1 MSTRAD
7 KFFTTPDTCVFAF
20 GAATPQ
26 ALPPPHLPEF
36 AFIGRSNAGKSSLLN
51 ALTGQAKLAHVSAT
65 PGRTQQLNFFRLAGR
80 CYLVDVPGYGYAKAA
95 KSKVAGWQG
104 TLKHYL
110 RSRTVLKRIFVLID
124 ARHGIL
130 AADETMLTELD
141 RAAQSYQIVLTKADE
156 VPPSQYEALLADT
169 RLKLTKHTAAFPEQL
184 ITSSHSKLGITA
196 LRTIICDILG

>member
-7 KFFTTPDTCVFAF
+7 KFFTGDCVFAF
-20 GAATPQ
+20 GAAHPG

-36 AFIGRSNAGKSSLLN
+36 VFIGRSNAGKSSLLN

-65 PGRTQQLNFFRLAGR
+65 PGRTQQLNFFRLND
-80 CYLVDVPGYGYAKAA
+80 CCFLVDVPGYGYAKAA
-95 KSKVAGWQG
+95 KNKVAGWQG

-110 RSRTVLKRIFVLID
+110 RARPVLKRIFVLID

-156 VPPSQYEALLADT
+156 VPTAKHAALQEATLTLAS
-169 RLKLTKHTAAFPEQL
+169 KHVAAYPELL
-184 ITSSHSKLGITA
+184 ITSSKTKLGITG
-196 LRTIICDILG
+196 LRTVIYGLL

>member
-1 MSTRAD
+1 MATRAD
-7 KFFTTPDTCVFAF
+7 QFFTGDCVFAF
-20 GAATPQ
+20 GAATPA

-65 PGRTQQLNFFRLAGR
+65 PGRTQQLNFFRLNDR

-95 KSKVAGWQG
+95 KNKVAGWQG

-110 RSRTVLKRIFVLID
+110 RARPVLKRIFVLID
-124 ARHGIL
+124 ARHGIIGT
-130 AADETMLTELD
+130 DETMLTELD

-156 VPPSQYEALLADT
+156 VPPAQHAALQEATLALA
-169 RLKLTKHTAAFPEQL
+169 RQHVAAFPELL
-184 ITSSHSKLGITA
+184 ITSSKNKLGITA
-196 LRTIICDILG
+196 LRTVIHSLL

>member
-1 MSTRAD
+1 MATRAD
-7 KFFTTPDTCVFAF
+7 QFFTGECVFAF
-20 GAATPQ
+20 GAATPT

-65 PGRTQQLNFFRLAGR
+65 PGRTQQLNFFRLNDR

-95 KSKVAGWQG
+95 KNKVAGWQG

-110 RSRTVLKRIFVLID
+110 RARPVLKRIFVLID

-141 RAAQSYQIVLTKADE
+141 RAAQSYQIVLTKADA
-156 VPPSQYEALLADT
+156 VPPAQHAALQEATLA
-169 RLKLTKHTAAFPEQL
+169 LASKHVAAFPELL
-184 ITSSHSKLGITA
+184 ITSSKSKLGITP
-196 LRTIICDILG
+196 LRTVIYGLL

>member
-7 KFFTTPDTCVFAF
+7 RFFTTPGGCVFAF
-20 GAATPQ
+20 GAAVPQ
-26 ALPPPHLPEF
+26 ALPPAHLPEF

-51 ALTGQAKLAHVSAT
+51 ALTGQARLAHVSST
-65 PGRTQQLNFFRLAGR
+65 PGRTQQLNFFRLANR

-95 KSKVAGWQG
+95 KGKVMGWQG

-130 AADETMLTELD
+130 AADEVMLTELD
-141 RAAQSYQIVLTKADE
+141 RAAQSYEIVFTKADE
-156 VPPSQYEALLADT
+156 DTPAALEALIAAT
-169 RLKLTKHTAAFPEQL
+169 QQKLVKHTAAFPEHL
-184 ITSSHSKLGITA
+184 VTSSVNKTGITA
-196 LRTIICDILG
+196 LRSIIMEML